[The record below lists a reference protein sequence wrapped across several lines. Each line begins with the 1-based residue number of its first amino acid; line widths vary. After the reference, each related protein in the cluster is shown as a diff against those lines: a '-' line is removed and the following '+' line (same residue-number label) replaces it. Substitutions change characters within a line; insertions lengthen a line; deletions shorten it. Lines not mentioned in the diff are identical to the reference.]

1 MSKIHRVIP
10 VLALMLVVG
19 TAPWAIAQN
28 SGSAN
33 SGTAEPGAPQEKPA
47 PDPET
52 ITVQVVNRIPQVDRS
67 NLKSYWTDV
76 EGRTKDRWMQS
87 KAAASASG
95 EVKLV
100 GWMHTDGR
108 VTGLAMEQSSGN
120 AALDRAAR
128 AAVTGSVPYDA
139 FPYGISVN
147 QVRVRFTFTSN
158 EGDSGPA
165 ANGNPAGNGKS
176 PGLSGV
182 KAKPHP
188 SGI

>member
-1 MSKIHRVIP
+1 
-10 VLALMLVVG
+10 MLVAG
-19 TAPWAIAQN
+19 SASWAIAQN
-28 SGSAN
+28 QGA
-33 SGTAEPGAPQEKPA
+33 AAPGAPLEKPA
-47 PDPET
+47 PDPQT

-76 EGRTKDRWMQS
+76 EGRTKDRWMQA

-165 ANGNPAGNGKS
+165 TNPAGNGKS

-188 SGI
+188 SGF